1 MIAERCH
8 YAVAQGERFVY
19 VESRTVGTAAAEPT
33 QKPTS
38 ANATYLTVENM
49 AAAVRG
55 WV

>member
-1 MIAERCH
+1 MRLH
-8 YAVAQGERFVY
+8 RGRGRHLRFVY